1 VVLCCLVVCYL
12 VSRWVLS
19 SAFGRVLLGIR
30 ENEARIE
37 LLGYNAPA
45 YKTAIFSL
53 SAAMAGMAGCLFAS
67 WAEIVT
73 PALFGLGQS
82 VEVII
87 WVIAGGLGT
96 LMGPIIG
103 AVLLGTMKLLLGGQ
117 TFIDNSLVIGA
128 ILVLVVL
135 LLPKGL
141 LPTLMGWRKQHGQR
155 SVNRAHSNSMRRRGG
170 ERRQQQRRKRARQNR
185 APIMSE
191 MIVETRDLSMRFG
204 GVLAVNNVNFNL
216 RERELRCLIGP
227 NGAGKST
234 LFKCMTGLHQINH
247 SNGRV
252 FIRGHDVT
260 GWRPH
265 EIVQLGVGI
274 KTQVPSVMNGLTVW
288 ENLWLSARRIHGK
301 KGASPEVDRVIAE
314 LGLQTHVRR
323 MVGELAHGQRQIVEI
338 GLVCVSAP
346 NWCCWT
352 NLLLASPVQRLIAWL
367 N

>member
-1 VVLCCLVVCYL
+1 MGVITLVFSLIMAKFMGATAGDAYSIGNARLGGFNGIPAFPILNVPGDPSTPIFGTALYYLVLCCLVVCYL
-12 VSRWVLS
+12 VARWVLS
-19 SAFGRVLLGIR
+19 SAFGRILLGIR

-141 LPTLMGWRKQHGQR
+141 LPTVMGWRKQQGQR
-155 SVNRAHSNSMRRRGG
+155 SVSRAHSNSLRRRAS
-170 ERRQQQRRKRARQNR
+170 ERRQQR
-185 APIMSE
+185 
-191 MIVETRDLSMRFG
+191 
-204 GVLAVNNVNFNL
+204 
-216 RERELRCLIGP
+216 
-227 NGAGKST
+227 ST
-234 LFKCMTGLHQINH
+234 GESDKTGHR
-247 SNGRV
+247 S
-252 FIRGHDVT
+252 
-260 GWRPH
+260 
-265 EIVQLGVGI
+265 
-274 KTQVPSVMNGLTVW
+274 
-288 ENLWLSARRIHGK
+288 
-301 KGASPEVDRVIAE
+301 
-314 LGLQTHVRR
+314 
-323 MVGELAHGQRQIVEI
+323 
-338 GLVCVSAP
+338 
-346 NWCCWT
+346 
-352 NLLLASPVQRLIAWL
+352 
-367 N
+367 